1 MTAKPK
7 VFYTAVATATGDG
20 RNGHVASKDGLIDL
34 DLVTPNP
41 ITTPKKANPE
51 LLFASGY
58 SACYNSAF
66 QGAAKS
72 MKVKLAAS
80 NVTARV
86 GIGPV
91 SMHEFAL
98 AVTLQVE
105 AFGVDQATAEEIAAK
120 ADLMC
125 PYSNAV
131 RGNIEVNV
139 EVTARETVDA

>member
-20 RNGHVASKDGLIDL
+20 RSGHVSSKDGLIDL
-34 DLVTPNP
+34 DLVIPNP

-66 QGAAKS
+66 QSAAKS
-72 MKVKLAAS
+72 MKIKLAGS
-80 NVTARV
+80 HVTARV

-105 AFGVDQATAEEIAAK
+105 AFGIDQETAEQIAAK

-131 RGNIEVNV
+131 RGNIDVTV
-139 EVTARETVDA
+139 EVTARESVDA

>member
-7 VFYTAVATATGDG
+7 VFYTATATATGDG
-20 RNGHVASKDGLIDL
+20 RNGHVASADGLIDM

-41 ITTPKKANPE
+41 ITTPRKANPE

-72 MKVKLAAS
+72 MKVRIEGS
-80 NVTARV
+80 SVTAKV

-91 SMHEFAL
+91 SLHEFAL
-98 AVTLQVE
+98 TVTLKVD
-105 AFGVDQATAEEIAAK
+105 AYGIDQATAQAIADK
-120 ADLMC
+120 ADQMC

-139 EVTARETVDA
+139 EVTAHEAVDA

>member
-7 VFYTAVATATGDG
+7 VFYTATAKATGDG
-20 RNGHVASKDGLIDL
+20 RKGHVESPDGLIDL
-34 DLVTPNP
+34 DLVIPNP

-66 QGAAKS
+66 QSAAKS
-72 MKVKLAAS
+72 MKIKLDAS
-80 NVTARV
+80 HVTAKV

-98 AVTLQVE
+98 AVTLEVE
-105 AFGVDQATAEEIAAK
+105 AFGIDQATAELIAAK
-120 ADLMC
+120 ADTMC

-131 RGNIEVNV
+131 RGNIEVEV
-139 EVTARETVDA
+139 RVTAVETVGA